1 MKLLK
6 VLLLEDDFILS
17 KELSHF
23 LSQKNISCVPIYDG
37 SLLLRQFKKEEYD
50 LIILDINV
58 PGLNGVEVCKS
69 IREINK
75 QIPVIML
82 TAFGELED
90 KVMAYNAGADDYLVK
105 PFHFTEL
112 YIRIKAL
119 IKRSE
124 NPVNSEELIV
134 IDDLSIDVANAIVT
148 RNNKVINLT
157 PKEFKLLVLLA
168 NADGRVLSKN
178 YIAESIWDYL
188 IETTNNTIEVY
199 INFLRKKIDKDSAV
213 KLIHTKPGYGYYL
226 KSE

>member
-1 MKLLK
+1 
-6 VLLLEDDFILS
+6 
-17 KELSHF
+17 
-23 LSQKNISCVPIYDG
+23 
-37 SLLLRQFKKEEYD
+37 
-50 LIILDINV
+50 
-58 PGLNGVEVCKS
+58 
-69 IREINK
+69 
-75 QIPVIML
+75 
-82 TAFGELED
+82 
-90 KVMAYNAGADDYLVK
+90 
-105 PFHFTEL
+105 
-112 YIRIKAL
+112 
-119 IKRSE
+119 
-124 NPVNSEELIV
+124 
-134 IDDLSIDVANAIVT
+134 